1 MHMTNPSCHVSTKDA
16 AGSTATLS
24 DRYQRLRR
32 RVARFFTSRAVALR
46 VAFFASV
53 TFALFCLLASV
64 PTRAASPT
72 YQLLE
77 KIGRNSVSGKPDA
90 PGLAAAVKSID
101 PSTYLLRKQGR
112 NSLAGTQQTR
122 WPQEAEPNDTFAA
135 ANALAGTS
143 GLIQGDI
150 FGNGDVDF
158 YSITAAA
165 GDRIYAAVYTSD
177 SSSGSVDSV
186 LQLLAS
192 DGTTVIEQ
200 DLDDGSLGS
209 TSSSIAGTTL
219 PTAGTY
225 FFRVTHQSATSQ
237 LRPYRLYYQLRSG
250 APVAETE
257 PNDAF
262 PGQALPASGWVSG
275 AISATT
281 DVDFYSI
288 SLNAGDTVFMSLDL
302 DPNRGGVATW
312 SGRLGLGTFGVPPQ
326 VLVVND
332 ANVGPLNSEAFF
344 MTVKDA
350 GTYAVFVDNAGGATF
365 GAYHLSVTVLPKP
378 SNGGVCT
385 TYTSTNVPTTIP
397 TGPGIVTSTLTI
409 PGNPVIDTITV
420 GVDLTHNF
428 MADLDVQLTS
438 PEGSTVGLFSDIG
451 SASVGVQTAMNV
463 VFDDDAAIVPS
474 FTVVNGM
481 RLQPELAYRL
491 GWWRGVSAGGTWTL
505 TMRDDAT
512 GDGGTLNNWNVTIC
526 EPPPPPVCAVGFV
539 PTTVFSTDFESG
551 AAGFTHSGTQDEW
564 ALGTPSAAP
573 IASCA
578 SGTNCFKTD
587 LTGGYNAS
595 SNQDLLSPNINLA
608 GLQAPII
615 VRWSQKYQMETA
627 SFDGYSV
634 EARQVG
640 TPSNNVRLFEHTG
653 ATMTDTVGNPTV
665 TIQEAAGW
673 GQMLARADSL
683 AGQNIE
689 LRFNVNSDTTVQ
701 MSGAAIDDVS
711 VTACMPATADL
722 SVTKVDTPDPVTAG
736 NVLAYTVTVANAGP
750 AAAAN
755 VSMADTLPTGT
766 TFASLASPGG
776 WTCTTPAVG
785 AGGTVTCTN
794 PSFAIGSAVFT
805 LNVNILPSVAS
816 ATVISNTAT
825 VTSST
830 TDPAPGNES
839 ATATTTV
846 ATAADIGIA
855 VTDTPDP
862 VVAGSNVTYTATVT
876 NAGPSDAQAVS
887 VSLPLPAVAT
897 FVSATAVGASCT
909 TPAVGATG
917 TITCTWP
924 GGTAPATNQV
934 LTVVATVDPFAT
946 VSMTTTV
953 TTSSTTT
960 DPTPANN
967 SAIVPTAIT
976 TLTHTVTPSAGA
988 NGTIVLNT
996 PVVVNHGGTV
1006 AFTVTP
1012 AMGYIA
1018 VVTGCGGTLV
1028 GNTYTTGPILADCAV
1043 TATFALDVFTVTV
1056 TSPPGLGTVTP
1067 SGPQS
1072 AASGS
1077 SLVFSIV
1084 PVPGFTAQATGCGGT
1099 LVGTVYTTGPITAD
1113 CTIVVIYSTA
1123 AVAPVPTLPAGM
1135 LIVLSL
1141 MLAGLARATLLRRKP
1156 QA

>member
-1 MHMTNPSCHVSTKDA
+1 MHMPNPSCHVSTKDA
-16 AGSTATLS
+16 AGSAATLS

-32 RVARFFTSRAVALR
+32 RVIRFFTSRAVALR

-72 YQLLE
+72 YTVLE
-77 KIGRNSVSGKPDA
+77 KIGRNSISGKPDA
-90 PGLAAAVKSID
+90 PGLAAPVKSID

-122 WPQEAEPNDTFAA
+122 WPQEAEPNDTSAA
-135 ANALAGTS
+135 ATALTGTS

-177 SSSGSVDSV
+177 SSSASVDSV

-192 DGTTVIEQ
+192 DGTTLIEQ
-200 DLDDGSLGS
+200 DLDDGSLGA
-209 TSSSIAGTTL
+209 TSSSIAGATL

-225 FFRVTHQSATSQ
+225 FLRVNHQLATSQ

-257 PNDAF
+257 PNDAL

-275 AISATT
+275 ALSAAT

-288 SLNAGDTVFMSLDL
+288 NLNAGDTVFMSLDL

-312 SGRLGLGTFGVPPQ
+312 NGRLGFGTFGVPPQ
-326 VLVVND
+326 ILVVND
-332 ANVGPLNSEAFF
+332 ANIGPLNSEAFF

-350 GTYAVFVDNAGGATF
+350 GTYSVLVDNAAGATF
-365 GAYHLSVTVLPKP
+365 GPYHLSVTVLPKP
-378 SNGGVCT
+378 GNGGVCT
-385 TYTSTNVPTTIP
+385 TYTSTNVPTAIP

-428 MADLDVQLTS
+428 MQDLDVQLTS
-438 PEGSTVGLFSDIG
+438 PEGSTVSLFSDIG
-451 SASVGVQTAMNV
+451 SATAGSQTAMNV
-463 VFDDDAAIVPS
+463 VFDDDAAMVS
-474 FTVVNGM
+474 AFTVVNGM

-491 GWWRGVSAGGTWTL
+491 GWWRGVSAGGTWTMTL
-505 TMRDDAT
+505 RDDAT

-539 PTTVFSTDFESG
+539 PTTVFSTDFEAG

-564 ALGTPSAAP
+564 ALGLPSAVP
-573 IASCA
+573 ITSCA

-587 LTGGYNAS
+587 LTGDYNAS

-608 GLQAPII
+608 GLQAPIV
-615 VRWSQKYQMETA
+615 VRWSHKYQMESA
-627 SFDGYSV
+627 SFDGYTV

-653 ATMTDTVGNPTV
+653 ATMRDTVGNPGV

-673 GQMLARADSL
+673 GQNIARADSL
-683 AGQNIE
+683 AGQNVE
-689 LRFNVNSDTTVQ
+689 LRFNVSSDTTVQ
-701 MSGAAIDDVS
+701 LAGAAIDDVS

-750 AAAAN
+750 AAAAA
-755 VSMADTLPTGT
+755 VSMTDTLPAGT
-766 TFASLASPGG
+766 TFASVTAPGG

-794 PSFAIGSAVFT
+794 PSLAIGSAVFT
-805 LNVNILPSVAS
+805 LNVNVLPSVAS
-816 ATVISNTAT
+816 GTVISNTAT

-839 ATATTTV
+839 ATATSTV
-846 ATAADIGIA
+846 ATAADIGIS

-862 VVAGSNVTYTATVT
+862 VLAGSNVTYVATVT
-876 NAGPSDAQAVS
+876 NAGPSDAQDVS

-897 FVSATAVGASCT
+897 FVSAAPGAGGSCT

-917 TITCTWP
+917 TVTCTWT
-924 GGTAPATNQV
+924 GATAPATNRV

-953 TTSSTTT
+953 TTSSPTT
-960 DPTPANN
+960 DATPANN

-988 NGTIVLNT
+988 NGTIVVNT
-996 PVVVNHGGTV
+996 PVIVNHGGTTN
-1006 AFTVTP
+1006 FTVTP

-1043 TATFALDVFTVTV
+1043 TATFALNVFTVTV
-1056 TSPPGLGTVTP
+1056 SAPPGLGTVTP
-1067 SGPQS
+1067 SGPQT

-1084 PVPGFTAQATGCGGT
+1084 PVPGFTAQASGCGGT

-1113 CTIVVIYSTA
+1113 CTIVVLFAVA
-1123 AVAPVPTLPAGM
+1123 AAAPVPVLPAG
-1135 LIVLSL
+1135 LLLVLGL
-1141 MLAGLARATLLRRKP
+1141 MLAGVARTTLRRKP
-1156 QA
+1156 PA